1 MALSTNPYMARLAL
15 LILIAGLLCFPA
27 RLEAQP
33 GAQGNAFSAPRP
45 AKLPARV
52 LRVETVRQELERR
65 LARNPGNEAAIWN
78 IGYEF
83 FRLYPPTQDTAW
95 AIHQAFLTTRTNDPN
110 QRQILLKAA
119 IYWEKIHDYG
129 IGNVPAGQDFQTR
142 DKTYYGKNDK
152 AGTMPMR
159 SQGSRHQ
166 NFTNYFEPGRNLEKV
181 ETYRGRSDNP
191 YPGNYYPGVYPP

>member
-1 MALSTNPYMARLAL
+1 MVFSIRSHITALAL
-15 LILIAGLLCFPA
+15 AALLLGLGGPA
-27 RLEAQP
+27 RLEAQA

-52 LRVETVRQELERR
+52 LRTETVRQELERR
-65 LARNPGNEAAIWN
+65 LALNPVNEAGIWN

-83 FRLYPPTQDTAW
+83 FRLYPPSQDTAW
-95 AIHQAFLTTRTNDPN
+95 AIHQAFLTARTNDAE
-110 QRQILLKAA
+110 QRQTLLKAA
-119 IYWEKIHDYG
+119 IYWEKVHDYG

-142 DKTYYGKNDK
+142 DKIYYGKHDK
-152 AGTMPMR
+152 ASTMPLR